1 MTDLLIY
8 WSVRQGT
15 NVVVTS
21 CLVDLRVLQHR
32 SLGEM
37 HFMTQSFKE
46 VEFPLDAEVTPVVV
60 LYDSALSPFPNL
72 EMQHNEKQSML
83 S

>member
-1 MTDLLIY
+1 
-8 WSVRQGT
+8 
-15 NVVVTS
+15 
-21 CLVDLRVLQHR
+21 
-32 SLGEM
+32 
-37 HFMTQSFKE
+37 MTQSFKE

-83 S
+83 SWKNWGYGSCEKGFG